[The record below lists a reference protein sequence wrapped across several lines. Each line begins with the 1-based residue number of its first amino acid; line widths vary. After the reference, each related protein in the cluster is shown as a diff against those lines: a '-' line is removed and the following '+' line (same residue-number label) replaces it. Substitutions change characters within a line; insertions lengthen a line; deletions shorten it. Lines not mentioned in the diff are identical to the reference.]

1 MAEVVKSLEAKERL
15 KQIVEYIA
23 KDNLEASIRWLDEI
37 EAIFALLA
45 EQPGIGQQVQTR
57 RFGIVRRHVVGNYL
71 VYYQPITGGV
81 EILLVSHG
89 SRDQRRLI

>member
-23 KDNLEASIRWLDEI
+23 KDNLAASIRWLDEI

-45 EQPGIGQQVQTR
+45 EQPGIGQRVQTR

-89 SRDQRRLI
+89 ARDQRRLI